1 MTNKSKK
8 SKMSCKLTLYRL
20 TSSNRMVEWSIKLTK
35 VKDTYVIYTEHGQ
48 KGGKI
53 IKDKGHVVAKGKA
66 GRSILAQAKSQY
78 DSLLKKKLDKGYT
91 KDIGGVNKA
100 LPISPM
106 LAQSYEKHKKKIIFP
121 ALAQPKLDGVRCN
134 VRIVDGNITLF
145 SRKGKAFEHLDQIS
159 KAVKSIHLPKN
170 IVLDGELFSDD
181 LDFQRVVGL
190 VRKKKLNKKDLEDM
204 KKVKFDVF
212 DLIDLNNLSLPFHK
226 RWKMAKTLVAKDK
239 TNTIRLV
246 NVYEV
251 KDDTEINE
259 LLQKFLANGD
269 EGIMIRNR
277 DSPYEIDKRSYHL
290 QKYKKFIDTECQIVG
305 AHEGKGNDKGT
316 VIWVCQMKNGDKF
329 KVRPIGTRKDRK
341 EKYKNRKDYYGKLL
355 TVKYQDLTNDGIPRF
370 PVGIVIRDY
379 E

>member
-1 MTNKSKK
+1 MLL
-8 SKMSCKLTLYRL
+8 C
-20 TSSNRMVEWSIKLTK
+20 
-35 VKDTYVIYTEHGQ
+35 
-48 KGGKI
+48 
-53 IKDKGHVVAKGKA
+53 
-66 GRSILAQAKSQY
+66 
-78 DSLLKKKLDKGYT
+78 LKKKLDKGYT
-91 KDIGGVNKA
+91 KDVGGVNKT

-134 VRIVDGNITLF
+134 IRIVDGKITLF

-239 TNTIRLV
+239 TNTIRIV

-251 KDDTEINE
+251 KNDTEINE

-341 EKYKNRKDYYGKLL
+341 EKYIK
-355 TVKYQDLTNDGIPRF
+355 
-370 PVGIVIRDY
+370 
-379 E
+379 